1 MYTAAGRRR
10 NLFFADYYSFADS
23 FCHDVVYCVDPVHSE
38 HTAVYRPYREHNA
51 YTAVYRPY
59 REHNAYTAVYRP
71 YRNHVDTALNNP
83 YATGHHAYS
92 ARNIT
97 LSKSR

>member
-1 MYTAAGRRR
+1 MWMYTAAGRRR

-59 REHNAYTAVYRP
+59 R
-71 YRNHVDTALNNP
+71 NHVDTALNNP